1 MDALW
6 WAGIVVLGIGV
17 GFVAGLFGV
26 GGGFL
31 LNPLLALFFG
41 VPMEVAVGTG
51 LCQMLGTATA
61 AGIRYRKLGVGE
73 PKAALIL
80 ALPAALG
87 ALLGKKAVD
96 VLSATGRAE
105 IGLRLAFLA
114 LLVFAG
120 VQMLRRGTKTA
131 GSGWLTRLSLPPR
144 VFLPEACATVSAS
157 ALAYG
162 GLLVGFLSGLLGIGG
177 GLLLTPILV
186 GGIGMGMAQAS
197 GTSILLLLSSA
208 LVGTWAQAS
217 AGRVNLPL
225 ALVLLIGST
234 LSAQFGAQLAVRLNP
249 EKLRRAFL
257 GLLLFIF
264 LAVLFDL
271 FRHQSR

>member
-1 MDALW
+1 MDVLW
-6 WAGIVVLGIGV
+6 WGGIAVLGVGV

-31 LNPLLALFFG
+31 LNPLLALLFG

-73 PKAALIL
+73 PKIALIL
-80 ALPAALG
+80 AVPAALG
-87 ALLGKKAVD
+87 AFLGKRAVD
-96 VLSATGRAE
+96 VLSATGKAE
-105 IGLRLAFLA
+105 LGLRLAFLA
-114 LLVFAG
+114 LLIFAG
-120 VQMLRRGTKTA
+120 VQMLRQGKKTM
-131 GSGWLTRLSLPPR
+131 GVGWLTRLALPPWA
-144 VFLPEACATVSAS
+144 FSGI
-157 ALAYG
+157 LAYG
-162 GLLVGFLSGLLGIGG
+162 GLVVGFLSGLLGIGG
-177 GLLLTPILV
+177 GLLLTPMLTLGV
-186 GGIGMGMAQAS
+186 GMSLSQAS

-208 LVGTWAQAS
+208 LVGTGAQAS

-225 ALVLLIGST
+225 ALTLLIGST
-234 LSAQFGAQLAVRLNP
+234 LSAQIGAQLAVRLSP

-257 GLLLFIF
+257 GLLLFVF

>member
-1 MDALW
+1 MSPLW
-6 WAGIVVLGIGV
+6 WAGIVVLGVVV

-61 AGIRYRKLGVGE
+61 AGIRYRKLGIGE
-73 PKAALIL
+73 PRIALIL

-87 ALLGKKAVD
+87 TLMGKRLVD
-96 VLSATGRAE
+96 LLSATGKAE
-105 IGLRLAFLA
+105 IGLRVAFLV
-114 LLVFAG
+114 LLLFVM
-120 VQMLRRGTKTA
+120 VQMVRPKPQTA
-131 GSGWLTRLSLPPR
+131 GPGWLTRLPVP
-144 VFLPEACATVSAS
+144 VEI

-177 GLLLTPILV
+177 GLLLTPLLV
-186 GGIGMGMAQAS
+186 GGLGMSLTGAA

-208 LVGTWAQAS
+208 LTGTWAQAS

-225 ALVLLIGST
+225 ALVLLIGSS
-234 LSAQFGAQLAVRLNP
+234 LSAQLGAQLGARLPP
-249 EKLRRAFL
+249 EKLRRGF
-257 GLLLFIF
+257 LLLLVLVS
-264 LAVLFDL
+264 LAVVYDL
-271 FRHQSR
+271 WQG

>member
-234 LSAQFGAQLAVRLNP
+234 LSAQLGAQLAVRLNP

-257 GLLLFIF
+257 SLLLFVF

-271 FRHQSR
+271 LRHQSR